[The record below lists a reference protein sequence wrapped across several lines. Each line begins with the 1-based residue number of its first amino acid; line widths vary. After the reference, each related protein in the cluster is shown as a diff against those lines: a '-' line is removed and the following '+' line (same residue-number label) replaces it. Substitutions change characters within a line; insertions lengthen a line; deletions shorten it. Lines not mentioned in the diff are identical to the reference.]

1 MICENPMLS
10 ALDFLLIK
18 GDERMERRIDC
29 QTDKAFQ
36 MNRTIRQW
44 LKQYDAIRQ
53 QLNHSK

>member
-1 MICENPMLS
+1 MLS